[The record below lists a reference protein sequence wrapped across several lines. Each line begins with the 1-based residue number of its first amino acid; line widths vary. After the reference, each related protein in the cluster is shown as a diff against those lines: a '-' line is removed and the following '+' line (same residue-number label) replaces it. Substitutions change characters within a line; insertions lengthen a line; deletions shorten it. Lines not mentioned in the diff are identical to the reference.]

1 MLEKSESGS
10 HMKHWKKYGVVLVLL
25 LGQLL
30 GRSQSVTVTGRVEL
44 IPSDP
49 AHQGSVRGSVAKA
62 RDTKL
67 LPAAEDRSNVVV
79 WLTPLD
85 STSDKNLASAPAAF
99 PHAQLLQKDKSFKPH
114 LLVIPAGTVVD
125 FPNRDPFFHNVFSYF
140 EGKRFDLGL
149 YESGSSRSVRFDHPG
164 ISYIFCNIHPEM
176 SAVVV
181 AMPTRYYAVS
191 DRAGQIGIPGVPAGR
206 YTLHVWHERS
216 LPEVLKNLTREIV
229 VSEGSSSL
237 GTLRLVEA
245 GNLYQ
250 THKNKYG
257 RDYDSA
263 EPVPPTYNH

>member
-1 MLEKSESGS
+1 
-10 HMKHWKKYGVVLVLL
+10 MKDWRKHGLTFLLL
-25 LGQLL
+25 LGQAL
-30 GRSQSVTVTGRVEL
+30 GWSQTVTVTGRAEL
-44 IPSDP
+44 IPADP
-49 AHQGSVRGSVAKA
+49 VRSSPVRDATAKNRDAKANSVA
-62 RDTKL
+62 
-67 LPAAEDRSNVVV
+67 DRSNVVV
-79 WLTPLD
+79 GLTPLEI
-85 STSDKNLASAPAAF
+85 TSDKRLASPAPAL

-114 LLVIPAGTVVD
+114 ILVIPVGTVVD

-181 AMPTRYYAVS
+181 SMPTPYYAVS
-191 DRAGQIGIPGVPAGR
+191 DRAGQFSIAAVPAGR
-206 YTLHVWHERS
+206 YILHVWHERS
-216 LPEVLKNLTREIV
+216 LPDVLKNLTREV
-229 VSEGSSSL
+229 AVSEGSSFL
-237 GTLRLVEA
+237 GTLRLTEA